1 MAYLHCH
8 NCNWSQDDF
17 WNKEKGWNP
26 IDSLKDFRE
35 YIFEDKMHFD
45 KYAIE
50 DMGLEP
56 KRDEEGYYITGQEY
70 VANQL
75 RATANSIENMALKTN
90 EEWKKVKDTFVC
102 PECGSKNLD
111 ID

>member
-8 NCNWSQDDF
+8 NCDWSQDDF
-17 WNKEKGWNP
+17 WNLEGYNP
-26 IDSLKDFRE
+26 IDHLKYYQEYILKD
-35 YIFEDKMHFD
+35 KVHFD

-56 KRDEEGYYITGQEY
+56 KEDDEGHYINGQEY

-75 RATANSIENMALKTN
+75 RATANSIENMAVRTW
-90 EEWKKVKDTFVC
+90 EEWQKIKDTFVC
-102 PECGSKNLD
+102 PNCGSKNLD